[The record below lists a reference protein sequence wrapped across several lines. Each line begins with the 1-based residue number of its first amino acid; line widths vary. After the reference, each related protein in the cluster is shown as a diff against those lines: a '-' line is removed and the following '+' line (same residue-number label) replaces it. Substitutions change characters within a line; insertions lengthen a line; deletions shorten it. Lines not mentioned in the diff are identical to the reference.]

1 MRARS
6 EETAED
12 DEVDGIVDEAIRL
25 GLDFD
30 EEEPDADGRIEGLTE
45 LSDEADVMTG
55 ASKAS
60 FRRFAPCSLACS
72 LLPFFHSSFAAAT
85 ASSSSLM
92 STKSESRP
100 YRVLIPLS
108 TSSFC
113 FSTFFSSRKC
123 LRTRRESVYGSE
135 L

>member
-12 DEVDGIVDEAIRL
+12 DDVEGVVDDTIRL
-25 GLDFD
+25 GLGFD
-30 EEEPDADGRIEGLTE
+30 EEVDADGRIEDLTE

-85 ASSSSLM
+85 ASSSSLI

-100 YRVLIPLS
+100 YRALIPLS

-113 FSTFFSSRKC
+113 FSIFFSSRKC